1 MAYKLFT
8 DKTENF
14 TAELKLEGADLKDSF
29 TRLVVESDDWNL
41 VFKGNISASGKVE
54 IPIKKLRNVLRE
66 GTTGTIKLEVVA
78 EDTYFTPWQS
88 DFQVETSKKV
98 TVEVKSQTKSKTIH
112 ESTKPKVTLTSVSNK
127 PTNVTNATNKK
138 QLFKEYVTSFNSNA
152 ITLENIVKHKPYVM
166 KHTNNFVKTK
176 NLNESE
182 KKWLSKQY
190 LRFLVLKSNK

>member
-78 EDTYFTPWQS
+78 EDTYFTPW
-88 DFQVETSKKV
+88 
-98 TVEVKSQTKSKTIH
+98 
-112 ESTKPKVTLTSVSNK
+112 
-127 PTNVTNATNKK
+127 
-138 QLFKEYVTSFNSNA
+138 
-152 ITLENIVKHKPYVM
+152 
-166 KHTNNFVKTK
+166 
-176 NLNESE
+176 
-182 KKWLSKQY
+182 
-190 LRFLVLKSNK
+190 